1 MKKFLLTAAVLLCTA
16 FGARAQSVAAD
27 IAGNYTGDLY
37 ISLGAPIT
45 DETEPITGQQVT
57 LTADEDGTVTLA
69 LYNFEFG
76 GAPLGDIVVP
86 DLPVSVDADGN
97 VRFGEI
103 APVSLVL
110 GGIIEATAGINPET
124 SHISGGI
131 LTADI
136 DVMWINS
143 GGDTPVP
150 IYVRFVSDGTSGID
164 AVTTTQPA
172 KAARGIYTISGRRVN
187 ATSTTALPAGLYIVD
202 GKKTLVK

>member
-1 MKKFLLTAAVLLCTA
+1 MKKLLLTAALLVAA
-16 FGARAQSVAAD
+16 FTGRAQSVVEA
-27 IAGNYTGDLY
+27 ISGNYKGDLY
-37 ISLGAPIT
+37 ISFAPIDDT
-45 DETEPITGQQVT
+45 TEPLHDQH
-57 LTADEDGTVTLA
+57 VTLA
-69 LYNFEFG
+69 AGEAEGTVSLSLYNFQFN
-76 GAPLGDIVVP
+76 GAPMGDIVVP
-86 DLPVSVDADGN
+86 AVPVSENADGSIA
-97 VRFGEI
+97 FGENE
-103 APVSLVL
+103 PVSLVL
-110 GGIIEATAGINPET
+110 GGFIEATAGINPEM

-143 GGDTPVP
+143 GGDAPVP

-164 AVTTTQPA
+164 GVTVQPA

>member
-1 MKKFLLTAAVLLCTA
+1 MKKLLLTAALLVAA
-16 FGARAQSVAAD
+16 FTGRAQSVVEA
-27 IAGNYTGDLY
+27 ISGNYTGDLY
-37 ISLGAPIT
+37 ISFAPIN
-45 DETEPITGQQVT
+45 DATEPIAGQR
-57 LTADEDGTVTLA
+57 VTLA
-69 LYNFEFG
+69 AGEAEGTVSLSLFDFQFNDV
-76 GAPLGDIVVP
+76 PMGDIVVP
-86 DLPVSVDADGN
+86 TVPVSENADGSIA
-97 VRFGEI
+97 FGENE
-103 APVSLVL
+103 PVSLVL
-110 GGIIEATAGINPET
+110 GGFIEATAGINPET

-143 GGDTPVP
+143 GGDAPVP

-187 ATSTTALPAGLYIVD
+187 ATDITALPAGLYIVD

>member
-37 ISLGAPIT
+37 ISFAPIN
-45 DETEPITGQQVT
+45 DATEPI
-57 LTADEDGTVTLA
+57 ADQHVTLA
-69 LYNFEFG
+69 AGEAEGTVSLSLFDFQFNG
-76 GAPLGDIVVP
+76 KPMGDIVVP
-86 DLPVSVDADGN
+86 AVPVSENADGSIA
-97 VRFGEI
+97 FGENE
-103 APVSLVL
+103 PVSLVL
-110 GGIIEATAGINPET
+110 GGFIEATAGINPET

-143 GGDTPVP
+143 GGDAPVP

-164 AVTTTQPA
+164 GVTVQPA

-187 ATSTTALPAGLYIVD
+187 ATDTTALPAGLYIVD